1 MNYTKSGIVAVGA
14 PNSRVRFL
22 KEAELG
28 LDNPSLLLLTEEG
41 KQLADRF
48 LRSLGCEPSEMP
60 EELKAEYLNTKG
72 ELFQFLAGVIFSL
85 NLP

>member
-1 MNYTKSGIVAVGA
+1 MNYTKSGIIATGA

-28 LDNPSLLLLTEEG
+28 LEHPSLLLLTDEG

-60 EELKAEYLNTKG
+60 EDLKSEYLNTKR
-72 ELFQFLAGVIFSL
+72 ELYQFLVGVIFSL